1 MGSLRIL
8 IVVAAVGLVGLV
20 LWLIIRK
27 AMRGTRVQV
36 VTTDGLS
43 EEYARAVRVAFQ
55 AEARACALAV
65 VAAGG
70 GFFAMWTLGSS
81 WPQSYGLPYAL
92 AAGVAVLVGLLVY
105 NLYRRPSWPANEHG
119 STVAELSP
127 RGPTRFGRKW
137 IFVLPAASAAIL
149 VAGLLLAGVYSATD
163 EFGLHRVYQYRSLS
177 GWGIED
183 GQVIDIQY
191 NLSSTGPFPGW
202 YYGVPLMICT
212 VLIAAVAYWSLRR
225 AAQTARPSTPS
236 LFTIDSALRALQTKF
251 IMSFSS
257 AALGIQIGGLGLVT
271 GNALRTAHM
280 DLVPTA
286 DLDAVA
292 ENIPVEPGYT
302 LALIMIVSSL
312 VIVTAA
318 MVLAINSV
326 SVVVALWT
334 ASRTRGQQVQPELV
348 R

>member
-8 IVVAAVGLVGLV
+8 IVIAAVGLIALV

-27 AMRGTRVQV
+27 AMRGTRVQT

-43 EEYARAVRVAFQ
+43 EESARATRVAFQ
-55 AEARACALAV
+55 AESRVCAIALA
-65 VAAGG
+65 AACG
-70 GFFAMWTLGSS
+70 GFFAMWTLGSEWS
-81 WPQSYGLPYAL
+81 QSYGLPYAL
-92 AAGVAVLVGLLVY
+92 AAGVAVLVGLLVFS
-105 NLYRRPSWPANEHG
+105 LHRRPSWPANEHG
-119 STVAELSP
+119 STIAELSP

-149 VAGLLLAGVYSATD
+149 VVGLLLAGVYSATD

-177 GWGIED
+177 GWGIEN
-183 GQVIDIQY
+183 GQVVDVQY
-191 NLSSTGPFPGW
+191 NLSSAGPFPGW

-212 VLIAAVAYWSLRR
+212 VLIAAAAYWALRR
-225 AAQTARPSTPS
+225 SAQAARPATPS
-236 LFTIDSALRALQTKF
+236 LFTVDSALRALQTKL

-271 GNALRTAHM
+271 GNALRIAHV
-280 DLVPTA
+280 DLIPTV

-292 ENIPVEPGYT
+292 ERIPVEPGYT

-334 ASRTRGQQVQPELV
+334 ASRTRGQQVQSELV